1 MVSFILQLSMNRL
14 NGIDREFEEK
24 VYCFAYYTLY
34 TKCSAI
40 YRMGVTNMLKIQNL
54 KKSYGK
60 RTILNNVNMNIPKG
74 KVYALIGPNGAGKST
89 IMKILTG
96 LVSKTSGSIIFE
108 GREWSRRDLRKIG
121 SIIEEPP
128 LYKNLSAYD
137 NMKVVTTMLGVSEST
152 ILPLLNKVG
161 LGNIDKRPVKQF
173 SLGMKQRLGIAISL
187 INSPKLLILDEP
199 TNGLDPIGIQE
210 LREIIESFKSEGMTI
225 MISSH
230 ILSEVEH
237 LADFIGFIYEGKI
250 VLEKEYDGS
259 ENLEEL
265 FNNQILFEKR
275 R

>member
-1 MVSFILQLSMNRL
+1 
-14 NGIDREFEEK
+14 
-24 VYCFAYYTLY
+24 
-34 TKCSAI
+34 
-40 YRMGVTNMLKIQNL
+40 MLKIQNL
-54 KKSYGK
+54 KKYYGK

>member
-1 MVSFILQLSMNRL
+1 
-14 NGIDREFEEK
+14 
-24 VYCFAYYTLY
+24 
-34 TKCSAI
+34 
-40 YRMGVTNMLKIQNL
+40 MLKIQNL

-250 VLEKEYDGS
+250 VLEKEY
-259 ENLEEL
+259 
-265 FNNQILFEKR
+265 
-275 R
+275 

>member
-1 MVSFILQLSMNRL
+1 
-14 NGIDREFEEK
+14 
-24 VYCFAYYTLY
+24 
-34 TKCSAI
+34 
-40 YRMGVTNMLKIQNL
+40 MLKIQNL

-161 LGNIDKRPVKQF
+161 LGDIDKRPVKQF

-265 FNNQILFEKR
+265 FNNQILF
-275 R
+275 

>member
-1 MVSFILQLSMNRL
+1 
-14 NGIDREFEEK
+14 
-24 VYCFAYYTLY
+24 
-34 TKCSAI
+34 
-40 YRMGVTNMLKIQNL
+40 MLKIKNL
-54 KKSYGK
+54 IKTYGK
-60 RTILNNVNMNIPKG
+60 RTVLDNVNMNIPKG

-96 LVSKTSGSIIFE
+96 LINKTSGSIIFE
-108 GREWSRRDLRKIG
+108 GREWSRRDLQKIG

-137 NMKVVTTMLGVSEST
+137 NMKVVTTMLGISEST
-152 ILPLLNKVG
+152 IPSLLNKVG
-161 LGNIDKRPVKQF
+161 LGSIDKRPVKQF

-210 LREIIESFKSEGMTI
+210 LREIIESFKSEGITI

-237 LADFIGFIYEGKI
+237 LADFIDFIYEGKI
-250 VLEKEYDGS
+250 VLEKEYNGS

-265 FNNQILFEKR
+265 FNSQILLEKGR
-275 R
+275 KEL

>member
-1 MVSFILQLSMNRL
+1 
-14 NGIDREFEEK
+14 
-24 VYCFAYYTLY
+24 
-34 TKCSAI
+34 
-40 YRMGVTNMLKIQNL
+40 MLKIQNL

-137 NMKVVTTMLGVSEST
+137 NMKVVTTMLGVSESA

-250 VLEKEYDGS
+250 ILEKEYDGS

>member
-1 MVSFILQLSMNRL
+1 
-14 NGIDREFEEK
+14 
-24 VYCFAYYTLY
+24 
-34 TKCSAI
+34 
-40 YRMGVTNMLKIQNL
+40 MLKIQNL

-161 LGNIDKRPVKQF
+161 LGDIDKRPVKQF

-259 ENLEEL
+259 E
-265 FNNQILFEKR
+265 
-275 R
+275 

>member
-1 MVSFILQLSMNRL
+1 
-14 NGIDREFEEK
+14 
-24 VYCFAYYTLY
+24 
-34 TKCSAI
+34 
-40 YRMGVTNMLKIQNL
+40 MLKIQNL

-121 SIIEEPP
+121 SIIEEPS

-250 VLEKEYDGS
+250 ILEKEYDGS

>member
-1 MVSFILQLSMNRL
+1 
-14 NGIDREFEEK
+14 
-24 VYCFAYYTLY
+24 
-34 TKCSAI
+34 
-40 YRMGVTNMLKIQNL
+40 MLKIQNL

-225 MISSH
+225 SCTIISLTSIFLLESTWRFTKQDCI
-230 ILSEVEH
+230 ILLLSNSRCTSSFCCKYCVH
-237 LADFIGFIYEGKI
+237 STKKFRRIIWKI
-250 VLEKEYDGS
+250 
-259 ENLEEL
+259 
-265 FNNQILFEKR
+265 
-275 R
+275 

>member
-1 MVSFILQLSMNRL
+1 
-14 NGIDREFEEK
+14 
-24 VYCFAYYTLY
+24 
-34 TKCSAI
+34 
-40 YRMGVTNMLKIQNL
+40 MLKIQNL

-161 LGNIDKRPVKQF
+161 LGDIDKRPVKQF

-259 ENLEEL
+259 ENLEE
-265 FNNQILFEKR
+265 
-275 R
+275 

>member
-1 MVSFILQLSMNRL
+1 
-14 NGIDREFEEK
+14 
-24 VYCFAYYTLY
+24 
-34 TKCSAI
+34 
-40 YRMGVTNMLKIQNL
+40 MLKIQNL
-54 KKSYGK
+54 RKSYGK
-60 RTILNNVNMNIPKG
+60 RTVLDNVNMNIPKG
-74 KVYALIGPNGAGKST
+74 KVYALIGPNGSGKST

-96 LVSKTSGSIIFE
+96 LINKTSGSITIE
-108 GREWSRRDLRKIG
+108 GREWSRRDLQKIG

-137 NMKVVTTMLGVSEST
+137 NMKVVTTMLGISNST

-161 LGNIDKRPVKQF
+161 LGNIDRRPVKQF
-173 SLGMKQRLGIAISL
+173 SLGMKQRLGIAIAL

-210 LREIIESFKSEGMTI
+210 LREIIESFKSDGMTV

-265 FNNQILFEKR
+265 FNNQIIYEKGR
-275 R
+275 RL

>member
-1 MVSFILQLSMNRL
+1 
-14 NGIDREFEEK
+14 
-24 VYCFAYYTLY
+24 
-34 TKCSAI
+34 
-40 YRMGVTNMLKIQNL
+40 MLKIQNL

-161 LGNIDKRPVKQF
+161 LGDIDKRPVKQF

-265 FNNQILFEKR
+265 FNNQILFE
-275 R
+275 

>member
-1 MVSFILQLSMNRL
+1 
-14 NGIDREFEEK
+14 
-24 VYCFAYYTLY
+24 
-34 TKCSAI
+34 
-40 YRMGVTNMLKIQNL
+40 
-54 KKSYGK
+54 
-60 RTILNNVNMNIPKG
+60 
-74 KVYALIGPNGAGKST
+74 
-89 IMKILTG
+89 MKILTG
-96 LVSKTSGSIIFE
+96 LINKTSGSIIFE
-108 GREWSRRDLRKIG
+108 GKEWSRHDLEKIG

-137 NMKVVTTMLGVSEST
+137 NMKVVTTMLGISEST

-161 LGNIDKRPVKQF
+161 LGNIDKRPVKHF

-210 LREIIESFKSEGMTI
+210 LRDIIESFKSEGMTI

-230 ILSEVEH
+230 ILSEIEH
-237 LADFIGFIYEGKI
+237 IADFIGFIYEGKI

-265 FNNQILFEKR
+265 FNNQILLEKGR
-275 R
+275 KEL

>member
-1 MVSFILQLSMNRL
+1 
-14 NGIDREFEEK
+14 
-24 VYCFAYYTLY
+24 
-34 TKCSAI
+34 
-40 YRMGVTNMLKIQNL
+40 MLKIQNL

-210 LREIIESFKSEGMTI
+210 LREIIESFKTEGMTI

>member
-1 MVSFILQLSMNRL
+1 
-14 NGIDREFEEK
+14 
-24 VYCFAYYTLY
+24 
-34 TKCSAI
+34 
-40 YRMGVTNMLKIQNL
+40 MLKIQNL

-161 LGNIDKRPVKQF
+161 LGDIDKRPVKQF

-250 VLEKEYDGS
+250 VLE
-259 ENLEEL
+259 
-265 FNNQILFEKR
+265 
-275 R
+275 

>member
-1 MVSFILQLSMNRL
+1 
-14 NGIDREFEEK
+14 
-24 VYCFAYYTLY
+24 
-34 TKCSAI
+34 
-40 YRMGVTNMLKIQNL
+40 
-54 KKSYGK
+54 
-60 RTILNNVNMNIPKG
+60 NVNMNIPKG

-161 LGNIDKRPVKQF
+161 LGDIDKRPVKQF

>member
-1 MVSFILQLSMNRL
+1 
-14 NGIDREFEEK
+14 
-24 VYCFAYYTLY
+24 
-34 TKCSAI
+34 
-40 YRMGVTNMLKIQNL
+40 MLKIQNL

-137 NMKVVTTMLGVSEST
+137 NMKVVTTMLGVSESA

-265 FNNQILFEKR
+265 FN
-275 R
+275 

>member
-1 MVSFILQLSMNRL
+1 
-14 NGIDREFEEK
+14 
-24 VYCFAYYTLY
+24 
-34 TKCSAI
+34 
-40 YRMGVTNMLKIQNL
+40 MLKIQNL

-74 KVYALIGPNGAGKST
+74 KVYTLIGPNGAGKST

-161 LGNIDKRPVKQF
+161 LGDIDKRPVKQF

>member
-1 MVSFILQLSMNRL
+1 MLEIKNLIKTYDMRTVLDNVS
-14 NGIDREFEEK
+14 
-24 VYCFAYYTLY
+24 
-34 TKCSAI
+34 
-40 YRMGVTNMLKIQNL
+40 
-54 KKSYGK
+54 
-60 RTILNNVNMNIPKG
+60 MNIPKG

-96 LVSKTSGSIIFE
+96 LINKTSGSIMFE
-108 GREWSRRDLRKIG
+108 GREWSRRDLGKIG

-137 NMKVVTTMLGVSEST
+137 NMKVVTTMLGISEST
-152 ILPLLNKVG
+152 IHPLLNKVG
-161 LGNIDKRPVKQF
+161 LGSIDNRPVKQF

-210 LREIIESFKSEGMTI
+210 LREMIESFKSEGMTI

-237 LADFIGFIYEGKI
+237 LADVIGFIYKGKI
-250 VLEKEYDGS
+250 VVEKEYDGS

-265 FNNQILFEKR
+265 FNRQIILEKGKGEL
-275 R
+275 

>member
-1 MVSFILQLSMNRL
+1 
-14 NGIDREFEEK
+14 
-24 VYCFAYYTLY
+24 
-34 TKCSAI
+34 
-40 YRMGVTNMLKIQNL
+40 MLKIQNL

-128 LYKNLSAYD
+128 LYENLSAYD

>member
-1 MVSFILQLSMNRL
+1 
-14 NGIDREFEEK
+14 
-24 VYCFAYYTLY
+24 
-34 TKCSAI
+34 
-40 YRMGVTNMLKIQNL
+40 MLKIKNL
-54 KKSYGK
+54 IKTYGK
-60 RTILNNVNMNIPKG
+60 RTVLDNVNMNIPKG

-96 LVSKTSGSIIFE
+96 LINKTSGSIIFE
-108 GREWSRRDLRKIG
+108 GREWSRRDLQKIG

-137 NMKVVTTMLGVSEST
+137 NMKVVTTMLGISEST
-152 ILPLLNKVG
+152 IPSLLNKVG
-161 LGNIDKRPVKQF
+161 LGSIDKRPVKQF

-210 LREIIESFKSEGMTI
+210 LREIIESFKSEGITI

-250 VLEKEYDGS
+250 VLEKEYNGS

-265 FNNQILFEKR
+265 FNSQILLEKGR
-275 R
+275 KEL

>member
-1 MVSFILQLSMNRL
+1 
-14 NGIDREFEEK
+14 
-24 VYCFAYYTLY
+24 
-34 TKCSAI
+34 
-40 YRMGVTNMLKIQNL
+40 MLKIQNL

-265 FNNQILFEKR
+265 FNNQI
-275 R
+275 

>member
-1 MVSFILQLSMNRL
+1 MGEQVIVLTDLTKQYGNFTAVDHIRL
-14 NGIDREFEEK
+14 NIR
-24 VYCFAYYTLY
+24 
-34 TKCSAI
+34 
-40 YRMGVTNMLKIQNL
+40 
-54 KKSYGK
+54 
-60 RTILNNVNMNIPKG
+60 KG
-74 KVYALIGPNGAGKST
+74 EIFGLLGPNGAGKST

-96 LVSKTSGSIIFE
+96 LINKTSGSITFE
-108 GREWSRRDLRKIG
+108 GREWSRRDLQKIG

-137 NMKVVTTMLGVSEST
+137 NMKVVTTMLGISNST

-161 LGNIDKRPVKQF
+161 LGNIDRRPVKQF
-173 SLGMKQRLGIAISL
+173 SLGMKQRLGIAIAL

-210 LREIIESFKSEGMTI
+210 LREIIESFTSDGMTV

-265 FNNQILFEKR
+265 FNNQIIYEKGR
-275 R
+275 RL

>member
-1 MVSFILQLSMNRL
+1 
-14 NGIDREFEEK
+14 
-24 VYCFAYYTLY
+24 
-34 TKCSAI
+34 
-40 YRMGVTNMLKIQNL
+40 MLKIQNL

-265 FNNQILFEKR
+265 FNNQILFE
-275 R
+275 

>member
-1 MVSFILQLSMNRL
+1 
-14 NGIDREFEEK
+14 
-24 VYCFAYYTLY
+24 
-34 TKCSAI
+34 
-40 YRMGVTNMLKIQNL
+40 MLKVQNL
-54 KKSYGK
+54 RKSYGK
-60 RTILNNVNMNIPKG
+60 RTVLDNVNMNIPKG

-96 LVSKTSGSIIFE
+96 LINKTSGSITFE
-108 GREWSRRDLRKIG
+108 GREWSRRDLQKIG

-137 NMKVVTTMLGVSEST
+137 NMKVVTTMLGISNST

-161 LGNIDKRPVKQF
+161 LGNIDRRPVKQF
-173 SLGMKQRLGIAISL
+173 SLGMKQRLGIAIAL

-210 LREIIESFKSEGMTI
+210 LREIIESFKSDEMTV

-265 FNNQILFEKR
+265 FNNQIIYEKGR
-275 R
+275 RL

>member
-1 MVSFILQLSMNRL
+1 
-14 NGIDREFEEK
+14 
-24 VYCFAYYTLY
+24 
-34 TKCSAI
+34 
-40 YRMGVTNMLKIQNL
+40 MLKIQNL

-60 RTILNNVNMNIPKG
+60 RTILKNVNMNIPKG

-108 GREWSRRDLRKIG
+108 GREWSRQDLRKIG

-250 VLEKEYDGS
+250 ILEKEYDGS

>member
-1 MVSFILQLSMNRL
+1 
-14 NGIDREFEEK
+14 
-24 VYCFAYYTLY
+24 
-34 TKCSAI
+34 
-40 YRMGVTNMLKIQNL
+40 MLKIQNL

-108 GREWSRRDLRKIG
+108 GREWSRQDLRKIG

-237 LADFIGFIYEGKI
+237 LA
-250 VLEKEYDGS
+250 
-259 ENLEEL
+259 
-265 FNNQILFEKR
+265 
-275 R
+275 

>member
-1 MVSFILQLSMNRL
+1 
-14 NGIDREFEEK
+14 
-24 VYCFAYYTLY
+24 
-34 TKCSAI
+34 
-40 YRMGVTNMLKIQNL
+40 MLKIQNL

-275 R
+275 

>member
-1 MVSFILQLSMNRL
+1 
-14 NGIDREFEEK
+14 
-24 VYCFAYYTLY
+24 
-34 TKCSAI
+34 
-40 YRMGVTNMLKIQNL
+40 
-54 KKSYGK
+54 
-60 RTILNNVNMNIPKG
+60 VNMNIPKG

-161 LGNIDKRPVKQF
+161 LGDIDKRPVKQF

>member
-1 MVSFILQLSMNRL
+1 
-14 NGIDREFEEK
+14 
-24 VYCFAYYTLY
+24 
-34 TKCSAI
+34 
-40 YRMGVTNMLKIQNL
+40 MLKIQNL

-108 GREWSRRDLRKIG
+108 GREWSRQDLRKIG

-250 VLEKEYDGS
+250 ILEKEYDGS

-265 FNNQILFEKR
+265 FNNQI
-275 R
+275 

>member
-1 MVSFILQLSMNRL
+1 
-14 NGIDREFEEK
+14 
-24 VYCFAYYTLY
+24 
-34 TKCSAI
+34 
-40 YRMGVTNMLKIQNL
+40 MLKIQNL

-250 VLEKEYDGS
+250 ILEKEYDGS

-265 FNNQILFEKR
+265 FNNQIL
-275 R
+275 

>member
-1 MVSFILQLSMNRL
+1 
-14 NGIDREFEEK
+14 
-24 VYCFAYYTLY
+24 
-34 TKCSAI
+34 
-40 YRMGVTNMLKIQNL
+40 MLKIQNL

-230 ILSEVEH
+230 ILSEVEY

-250 VLEKEYDGS
+250 ILEKEYDGS

>member
-1 MVSFILQLSMNRL
+1 
-14 NGIDREFEEK
+14 
-24 VYCFAYYTLY
+24 
-34 TKCSAI
+34 
-40 YRMGVTNMLKIQNL
+40 MLKIQNL

-161 LGNIDKRPVKQF
+161 LGDIDKRPVKQF

-265 FNNQILFEKR
+265 
-275 R
+275 

>member
-1 MVSFILQLSMNRL
+1 
-14 NGIDREFEEK
+14 
-24 VYCFAYYTLY
+24 
-34 TKCSAI
+34 
-40 YRMGVTNMLKIQNL
+40 MLKIQNL
-54 KKSYGK
+54 RKSYGK
-60 RTILNNVNMNIPKG
+60 RTVLDNVNMNIPKG

-89 IMKILTG
+89 IMKIFTG
-96 LVSKTSGSIIFE
+96 LINKTSGSITFE
-108 GREWSRRDLRKIG
+108 GREWSRRDLQKIG

-137 NMKVVTTMLGVSEST
+137 NMKVVTTMLGISNST

-161 LGNIDKRPVKQF
+161 LGNIDRRPVKQF
-173 SLGMKQRLGIAISL
+173 SLGMKQRLGIAIAL

-210 LREIIESFKSEGMTI
+210 LREIIESFKSDGMTV

-265 FNNQILFEKR
+265 FNNQIIYEKGR
-275 R
+275 RL

>member
-1 MVSFILQLSMNRL
+1 
-14 NGIDREFEEK
+14 
-24 VYCFAYYTLY
+24 
-34 TKCSAI
+34 
-40 YRMGVTNMLKIQNL
+40 MLKIQNL

-60 RTILNNVNMNIPKG
+60 RTILNNVNINIPKG

-161 LGNIDKRPVKQF
+161 LGDIDKRPVKQF

>member
-1 MVSFILQLSMNRL
+1 
-14 NGIDREFEEK
+14 
-24 VYCFAYYTLY
+24 
-34 TKCSAI
+34 
-40 YRMGVTNMLKIQNL
+40 MLKIQNL

-250 VLEKEYDGS
+250 ILEKEYDGS

-265 FNNQILFEKR
+265 FNNQILFEK
-275 R
+275 

>member
-1 MVSFILQLSMNRL
+1 
-14 NGIDREFEEK
+14 
-24 VYCFAYYTLY
+24 
-34 TKCSAI
+34 
-40 YRMGVTNMLKIQNL
+40 MLKIQNL
-54 KKSYGK
+54 RKSYGK
-60 RTILNNVNMNIPKG
+60 RTVLDNVNMNIPKG

-96 LVSKTSGSIIFE
+96 LINKTSGSITFE
-108 GREWSRRDLRKIG
+108 GRKWSRRDLQKIG

-137 NMKVVTTMLGVSEST
+137 NMKVVTTMLGISNST

-161 LGNIDKRPVKQF
+161 LGNIDRRPVKQF
-173 SLGMKQRLGIAISL
+173 SLGMKQRLGIAIAL

-210 LREIIESFKSEGMTI
+210 LREIIESFKSDGMTV

-265 FNNQILFEKR
+265 FNNQIIYEKGR
-275 R
+275 RL